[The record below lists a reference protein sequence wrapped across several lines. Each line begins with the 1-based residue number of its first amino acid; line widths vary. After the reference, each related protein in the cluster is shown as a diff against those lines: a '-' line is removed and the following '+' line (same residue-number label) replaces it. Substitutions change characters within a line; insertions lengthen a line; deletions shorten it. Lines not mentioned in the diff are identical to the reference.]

1 MKTITWAQPMLIYS
15 NQMSMIHE
23 FQMVFNELWVSLSA
37 GTRENTIS
45 LLDRMIEEI
54 VRIHK

>member
-1 MKTITWAQPMLIYS
+1 
-15 NQMSMIHE
+15 MSMIHE